1 MDDHVET
8 AACTTDHGMP
18 RPANLTAEDSPP
30 PVRSPMKKR
39 ATELLRKISLF
50 SVSESEAVSP
60 LTVLTIQQAVI
71 LISSILLIVVVLQI
85 PTILYYT
92 NEPPSSSTS
101 SSLVSDI
108 DFQTCSVS

>member
-1 MDDHVET
+1 MDDNVEM
-8 AACTTDHGMP
+8 ACPTDHGMP
-18 RPANLTAEDSPP
+18 RLANLATDDSSQ

-50 SVSESEAVSP
+50 SISESEAVSP

-71 LISSILLIVVVLQI
+71 LISTILLIAVVLQI

-92 NEPPSSSTS
+92 NEPPSSGTS
-101 SSLVSDI
+101 SSLISDI
-108 DFQTCSVS
+108 NFQTCSVS